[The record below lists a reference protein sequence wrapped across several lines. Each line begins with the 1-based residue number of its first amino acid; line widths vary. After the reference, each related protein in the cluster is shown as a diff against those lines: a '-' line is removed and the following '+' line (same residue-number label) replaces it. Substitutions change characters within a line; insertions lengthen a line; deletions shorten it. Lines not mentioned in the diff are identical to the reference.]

1 MEKKLIIGD
10 FYQCIMDVVWVFY
23 ELQLFTMRERLI
35 IERSCLLLSNV
46 YWFYYWL
53 LSMFVQNLLFLWAF
67 WIISFELSFNDWLFS
82 VIGILLPKTY
92 SLARAYWVSFLLLVY
107 QVSSIV
113 DWKIDVGDNVSV
125 LLRRAHEYLI
135 RS

>member
-10 FYQCIMDVVWVFY
+10 FYQCIMDVMWVFY

-53 LSMFVQNLLFLWAF
+53 LSIFVQNLLFLWAF
-67 WIISFELSFNDWLFS
+67 WIISFELSFYDWLFS

-92 SLARAYWVSFLLLVY
+92 SLPRAYWVSFLLLVY